1 MFFNYDIS
9 FLHDIQDIIGKTKAI
24 ARTIK
29 LLSSNNS
36 TDERH
41 AAISFLLELSKSQLL
56 LENIGSTPGSI
67 LILTTMKINSSDD
80 PISAEKAGAVLK
92 NLEKCPKNIKY
103 MAESGY
109 LDPLQRHLVEGKIW
123 PLYTKKILSSV
134 LGLHNAILC
143 LPACLLIKL

>member
-109 LDPLQRHLVEGKIW
+109 SEPLQRHLVEGEMQSIRKAYFASMVVVIFTS
-123 PLYTKKILSSV
+123 LV
-134 LGLHNAILC
+134 LFN
-143 LPACLLIKL
+143 PPSF